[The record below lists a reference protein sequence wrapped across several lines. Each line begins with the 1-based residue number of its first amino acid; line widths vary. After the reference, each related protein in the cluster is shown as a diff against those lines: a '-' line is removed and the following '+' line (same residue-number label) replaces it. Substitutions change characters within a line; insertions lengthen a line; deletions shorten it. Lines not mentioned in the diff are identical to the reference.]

1 MSKTRAV
8 KPRLPSLTTTES
20 DPPFLTEFRINM
32 LARGLSTR
40 TRNAYLRDLR
50 LCMASSERPLTEWQE
65 TNIAGCL
72 VYLQNQGK
80 SPRTQARMLASLRQ
94 FFLWQVGEGFRDDN
108 PCENIKNPKV
118 EKPLPKTLSEDDIT
132 RLLDS
137 PDVASILGL
146 RDKAMLEVMYACGLR
161 VSELVNLPL
170 SAVNLNAGWLQVTGK
185 GDKSRLIPLGEYAKN
200 ALQDYLARRHE
211 LTAGKSGKVGASNCQ
226 AVFLTEQGGYMTRHN
241 FWHLIKK
248 YALLTG
254 IDKDISPHTLRHA
267 FATHLLN
274 HGADL
279 RSVQLLL
286 GHSDLST
293 TQIYTH
299 VATARLQAL
308 HEEYHPRGA

>member
-1 MSKTRAV
+1 MSKTRAT
-8 KPRLPSLTTTES
+8 KPRQPYLATTDD
-20 DPPFLTEFRINM
+20 DPPFLMEFRIAM
-32 LARGLSTR
+32 LARGLATR

-50 LCMASSERPLTEWQE
+50 LCMQSTDKPLNTWQE
-65 TNIAGCL
+65 HDVVACL
-72 VYLQNQGK
+72 HHLTAHDK

-94 FFLWQVGEGFRDDN
+94 FFLWQMADGLREDN
-108 PCENIKNPKV
+108 PTEQIKNPKIG
-118 EKPLPKTLSEDDIT
+118 KPLPKTLSEDDVT

-137 PDVASILGL
+137 PDTDTILGL

-161 VSELVNLPL
+161 VSELVNLSL
-170 SAVNLNAGWLQVTGK
+170 DELNLQAGWLQITGK
-185 GDKSRLIPLGEYAKN
+185 GNKMRLVPLGEYALN
-200 ALQDYLARRHE
+200 ALNAYLARRGE
-211 LTAGKSGKVGASNCQ
+211 LKPVGKADCQ

-248 YALLTG
+248 YTLLAG
-254 IDKDISPHTLRHA
+254 VSVSVSPHTLRHA

-299 VATARLQAL
+299 VATARLQSL
-308 HEEYHPRGA
+308 HEQHHPRG

>member
-1 MSKTRAV
+1 MSKVRAT

-20 DPPFLTEFRINM
+20 DPEFLTQFRINM

-40 TRNAYLRDLR
+40 TRNAYIRDLR
-50 LCMASSERPLTEWQE
+50 ICMASSPTPLPKWQE
-65 TNIAGCL
+65 THVASCL
-72 VYLQNQGK
+72 VYLQGQGK
-80 SPRTQARMLASLRQ
+80 SPRTQVRVLASLRQ

-108 PCENIKNPKV
+108 PCQNIKNPKTD
-118 EKPLPKTLSEDDIT
+118 KPLPKTLSENDIT
-132 RLLDS
+132 RLLNS
-137 PDVASILGL
+137 PDTTTILGL

-161 VSELVNLPL
+161 VSELVNLSL
-170 SAVNLNAGWLQVTGK
+170 SELNMNAGWLQITGK
-185 GDKSRLIPLGEYAKN
+185 GNKTRLIPLGEYALN
-200 ALQDYLARRHE
+200 ALNDYLAHRHE
-211 LTAGKSGKVGASNCQ
+211 LTLGKSGQLSDTECQ

-248 YALLTG
+248 YATWAN
-254 IDKDISPHTLRHA
+254 IAIDISPHTLRHA

-299 VATARLQAL
+299 VATARLQTL
-308 HEEYHPRGA
+308 HAEHHPRG

>member
-1 MSKTRAV
+1 MSKTRAT
-8 KPRLPSLTTTES
+8 KPRLPYLATTDD
-20 DPPFLTEFRINM
+20 DPPFLTEFRIAM
-32 LARGLSTR
+32 LARGLATR

-50 LCMASSERPLTEWQE
+50 LCMQSTDKPLDTWQE
-65 TNIAGCL
+65 YDVVACL
-72 VYLQNQGK
+72 NYLTDHNK

-94 FFLWQVGEGFRDDN
+94 FFLWQMADGLREDN
-108 PCENIKNPKV
+108 PCENIKNPKAM
-118 EKPLPKTLSEDDIT
+118 KPLPKTLSEDDIT

-137 PDVASILGL
+137 PDTDDILGL

-161 VSELVNLPL
+161 VSELVNLSL
-170 SAVNLNAGWLQVTGK
+170 DELNLQAGWLQITGK
-185 GDKSRLIPLGEYAKN
+185 GNKMRLVPLGEYALN
-200 ALQDYLARRHE
+200 ALNTYLTRRGE
-211 LTAGKSGKVGASNCQ
+211 LKPVGKTDCQ

-248 YALLTG
+248 YTTLAG
-254 IDKDISPHTLRHA
+254 IAVAVSPHTLRHA

-299 VATARLQAL
+299 VATARLQSL
-308 HEEYHPRGA
+308 HEQHHPRG

>member
-1 MSKTRAV
+1 MSKTRAT
-8 KPRLPSLTTTES
+8 KPRLPSLTTTDN
-20 DPPFLTEFRINM
+20 DPPFLTEFRIAM
-32 LARGLSTR
+32 LARGLATR
-40 TRNAYLRDLR
+40 TRNAYIRDLR
-50 LCMASSERPLTEWQE
+50 LCMQSTDKPLDTWQE
-65 TNIAGCL
+65 HDVVVCL
-72 VYLQNQGK
+72 NYLTDHDK

-94 FFLWQVGEGFRDDN
+94 FFLWQIGDGLRENN
-108 PCENIKNPKV
+108 PTEHIKNPKV
-118 EKPLPKTLSEDDIT
+118 GKPLPKTLSEDDIT

-137 PDVASILGL
+137 PDSETILGL

-161 VSELVNLPL
+161 VSELVNLSLDELNL
-170 SAVNLNAGWLQVTGK
+170 SAGWLQITGK
-185 GDKSRLIPLGEYAKN
+185 GNKMRLIPLGEYALN
-200 ALQDYLARRHE
+200 ALNAYLVRRGE
-211 LTAGKSGKVGASNCQ
+211 LRPVGKTDCQ

-248 YALLTG
+248 YTALAQIRT
-254 IDKDISPHTLRHA
+254 DVSPHTLRHA

-299 VATARLQAL
+299 VATARLQSL
-308 HEEYHPRGA
+308 HEQHHPRG